1 MSYQHPQSEWQP
13 NPYAQPTPS
22 YDYGQ
27 QPPQPMPPYGY
38 GYPPQQPKKG
48 LNGVVIAIIVGAIAI
63 VFMVF
68 VAPFIFIGK
77 MSSDV
82 DELISE
88 STGGNTEQILADELD
103 VNFGAFTR
111 DPDYTTIRR
120 GKLAVTIRNKGSERA
135 SYHIQIEAV
144 DAAGNRIAED
154 TAYVANLAAGQS
166 VTEEAFKL
174 TGDDDYDK
182 LTRATFKVAGVS
194 KY

>member
-13 NPYAQPTPS
+13 NPYAQSTPR

-27 QPPQPMPPYGY
+27 QPPQPMAPYGY
-38 GYPPQQPKKG
+38 TYPPQQPKKG
-48 LNGVVIAIIVGAIAI
+48 FNGVVIALIVGAVAI

-68 VAPFIFIGK
+68 VAPFIFIGE

-88 STGGNTEQILADELD
+88 STGGNTEQILADLLD
-103 VNFGAFTR
+103 VNFGTFTR
-111 DPDYTTIRR
+111 DSDYTTIRR
-120 GKLAVTIRNKGSERA
+120 GKLPVTIRNKGSERA

-166 VTEEAFKL
+166 VTEDAFKL